1 MIKLR
6 KIIQVESEEQLP
18 DGEMFQLQII
28 SQVSS

>member
-18 DGEMFQLQII
+18 DSEMFQLQTI